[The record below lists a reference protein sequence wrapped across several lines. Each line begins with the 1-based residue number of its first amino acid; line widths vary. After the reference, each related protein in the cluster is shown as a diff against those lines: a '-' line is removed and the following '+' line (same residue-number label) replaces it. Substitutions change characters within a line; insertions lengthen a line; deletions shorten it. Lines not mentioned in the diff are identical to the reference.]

1 MVIMTA
7 EIKKLFEDAGLT
19 PQKAEETMKN
29 KSLSTAFE
37 KAIKTAKNFSTI
49 DKSTGNFLYQISSK
63 VKNSDHL
70 SFLSESIAKKE
81 LKTDVQLNFA
91 MSYMKSKPQLPVDK
105 AEFNKECGVGINVS
119 PEEIESGCEKIIK
132 KYEKELKEQRYK
144 LLGKLLGEARK
155 DPLLKF
161 ADGKNVK
168 REVEIQMLDLLG
180 EKTDEDKNKKKK
192 DKTNKPVA
200 DLKSKGEPVVETL
213 SLMEQLRGAALKF
226 HKPGENY
233 TTDGYVTTKNTMHH
247 MEEHLKF
254 TKGQVRTRFPP
265 EPNGILHIGHAKAI
279 NFNFGYAKAND
290 GVCFLRYDD
299 TNPEKEEE
307 KFFTGILD
315 MVRWLGYEPY
325 KITAASDNFEKL
337 YQLAV
342 KLIKEDLAYI
352 CHQEQSEIQGHNIE
366 DSPWRNRPIEESL
379 ALFEDMKKG
388 KIDEG
393 KATLRMKHIME
404 DGKKDPVAYRIKYA
418 AHHRTGDTWCIYP
431 TYDFTHCLCDSIE
444 DISHSLCT
452 KEFQARR
459 SSYYWLCNA
468 VDIYCPVQWE
478 YGRLNLHYTVVS
490 KRKIGKLI
498 NMGIVNDWDDPRLFT
513 LSALRRRGFPA
524 EGINNFCAQV
534 GVTGNQVVIEPSML
548 EQCIRTTLN
557 TTAKRRMVVKHPLK
571 LKITNFKEYSGD
583 AVEVFDFPAE
593 KTGAKRS
600 MSVSETIYI
609 EQDDFMLK
617 ANKGYKRFS
626 TDQTVGLRHAGI
638 VLTYQSHE
646 ADNDGNIT
654 CVNATF
660 QSIENCSKPKGFIH
674 WVSESSSEECE
685 IRMYSRL
692 FKHKNPEDKS
702 VVPGGF
708 VTDCNLDSLHVI
720 SNARMEKS
728 IAGAEKFTT
737 FQFER
742 LGYFCVDPDSSAEK
756 MVYNLTIPLK
766 EDSKK

>member
-1 MVIMTA
+1 MTA
-7 EIKKLFEDAGLT
+7 DVKKLFENAGLT
-19 PQKAEETMKN
+19 AQKAEETMKN
-29 KSLSTAFE
+29 KVLSAAFE
-37 KAIKTAKNFSTI
+37 KAIKNAESISKV
-49 DKSTGNFLYQISSK
+49 DKSVGNFLYQISSK
-63 VKNSDHL
+63 VKNFEHL
-70 SFLSESIAKKE
+70 DFLSGCIARKE
-81 LKTDVQLNFA
+81 LRTDVQLNFA
-91 MSYMKSKPQLPVDK
+91 IMYLKSKPQMPVDK
-105 AEFNKECGVGINVS
+105 PAFDKECGVGINVT
-119 PEEIESGCEKIIK
+119 PEQIETECEKLVNK
-132 KYEKELKEQRYK
+132 FEKELKEQRYK

-168 REVEIQMLDLLG
+168 REIEVQILDMIG
-180 EKTDEDKNKKKK
+180 EKTQEDLNKNKKKK
-192 DKTNKPVA
+192 EKPA
-200 DLKSKGEPVVETL
+200 AESKSKAEPEVETL

-233 TTDGYVTTKNTMHH
+233 TTDGYVTTKNTMKH

-290 GVCFLRYDD
+290 GICYLRYDD

-337 YQLAV
+337 YQLAI

-352 CHQEQSEIQGHNIE
+352 CHQEQSEIQGHDPA

-379 ALFEDMKKG
+379 QLFEDMKNG

-404 DGKKDPVAYRIKYA
+404 DGKKDPVAYRIKFA
-418 AHHRTGDTWCIYP
+418 AHHRTGNNWCIYP

-444 DISHSLCT
+444 NISHSLCT

-490 KRKIGKLI
+490 KRKIAKLI
-498 NMGIVNDWDDPRLFT
+498 EKGIVSDWDDPRLFT

-534 GVTGNQVVIEPSML
+534 GITGNQVVIEPSML
-548 EQCIRTTLN
+548 EHCIRTTLN
-557 TTAKRRMVVKHPLK
+557 TTAKRRMVVKDPLK
-571 LKITNFKEYSGD
+571 VNITNFKDYSGD
-583 AVEVFDFPAE
+583 SVEVFDFPAD
-593 KTGAKRS
+593 KTGEKRS
-600 MSVSETIYI
+600 VSVSDTIYI

-617 ANKGYKRFS
+617 PSKGYKRFS
-626 TDQTVGLRHAGI
+626 PEQTVALRHAGM

-646 ADNDGNIT
+646 CDKDGKVTSVDAKFTLIGD
-654 CVNATF
+654 
-660 QSIENCSKPKGFIH
+660 SPKPKGFIH
-674 WVSESSSEECE
+674 WVSEQGSEECE

-708 VTDCNLDSLHVI
+708 VTDCNLDSLKVLH
-720 SNARMEKS
+720 SARMEKGVS
-728 IAGAEKFTT
+728 GAEKFTT

-742 LGYFCVDPDSSAEK
+742 LGYFCVDPDSSGEK
-756 MVYNLTIPLK
+756 MVFNLTIPLK